1 MARDTGARGR
11 IILIA
16 SPKGGVGKSA
26 VCCHILVSAANAGYC
41 ALGIDLDRQGTLTK
55 WHARREWVRKN
66 HPACVEVPVVSAKL
80 DDWRDAL
87 AQASSY
93 DLVVVDTPPGIEHHI
108 DETLRLSAEAD
119 LVLVPTG
126 ATQTDLDS
134 VAPWMASLEREQASA
149 AFVLNKANR
158 RVRSYEAIRARLLQA
173 GPLCPVEVPMLED
186 IHVST
191 GNGLAVPDI
200 AKAKAADTF
209 NALWSYIRRQAGLR
223 QRAAA

>member
-1 MARDTGARGR
+1 MARDTGARGC

-87 AQASSY
+87 AQASS
-93 DLVVVDTPPGIEHHI
+93 
-108 DETLRLSAEAD
+108 
-119 LVLVPTG
+119 
-126 ATQTDLDS
+126 
-134 VAPWMASLEREQASA
+134 
-149 AFVLNKANR
+149 
-158 RVRSYEAIRARLLQA
+158 
-173 GPLCPVEVPMLED
+173 
-186 IHVST
+186 
-191 GNGLAVPDI
+191 
-200 AKAKAADTF
+200 
-209 NALWSYIRRQAGLR
+209 
-223 QRAAA
+223 